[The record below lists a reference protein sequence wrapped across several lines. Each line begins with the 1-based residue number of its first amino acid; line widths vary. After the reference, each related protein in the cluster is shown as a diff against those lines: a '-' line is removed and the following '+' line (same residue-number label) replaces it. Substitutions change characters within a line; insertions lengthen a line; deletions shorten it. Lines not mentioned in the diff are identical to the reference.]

1 MPEAIPEKADA
12 GPANPQAQ
20 SQTFQKPRMGCV
32 TLVGAGPGDPDLLTL
47 KALKAIEG
55 AEIILHDALVSDEIL
70 ALVPP
75 SVALIPVGKRGYRP
89 SCPQQ
94 NIDALMVRL
103 AGDGYRV
110 VRLKVGDPSV
120 FGRSGEEIATC
131 EAAGIEVS
139 VIPGVTAASAAA
151 ADLKISLTHRAHA
164 RRLEIVT
171 AHARNGELPDDL
183 DFRALADPAATV
195 VIYMGKARL
204 PAYAGKVLE
213 AGAAP
218 TTPVIAVE
226 NAGRCDT
233 RLAQGTLIEL
243 PDMSGLG
250 DGPVVILTGA
260 VARARLK
267 QSAAKAAVQ
276 S

>member
-1 MPEAIPEKADA
+1 MPEAIPEKADV

-20 SQTFQKPRMGCV
+20 SKTSQKPRMGCV

-47 KALKAIEG
+47 KALKAIEA

-70 ALVPP
+70 ALVPQ

-89 SCPQQ
+89 SCPQK

-204 PAYAGKVLE
+204 PAYAGKVLG

-226 NAGRCDT
+226 NAGRCHT
-233 RLAQGTLIEL
+233 RIAQGTLTKL

>member
-1 MPEAIPEKADA
+1 MPEAIDA
-12 GPANPQAQ
+12 RLDASLSNQQAQ
-20 SQTFQKPRMGCV
+20 NRVPQKPRMGCV
-32 TLVGAGPGDPDLLTL
+32 TLVGAGPGDPELLTL
-47 KALKAIEG
+47 KALRAIEA
-55 AEIILHDALVSDEIL
+55 AEVILHDALVSDEIL
-70 ALVPP
+70 ALVPR

-89 SCPQQ
+89 SCPQK

-139 VIPGVTAASAAA
+139 VIAGVTAASAAA
-151 ADLKISLTHRAHA
+151 ADLKISLTHSAHA
-164 RRLEIVT
+164 RRLAIVT

-195 VIYMGKARL
+195 VVYMGKARL

-213 AGAAP
+213 AGAVP

-226 NAGRCDT
+226 NAGRSGT
-233 RLAQGTLIEL
+233 RIARGTLADL
-243 PDMSGLG
+243 PDLTGLG
-250 DGPVVILTGA
+250 EGPVVILTGA
-260 VARARLK
+260 AARDRLK
-267 QSAAKAAVQ
+267 LSAAQAVAL

>member
-1 MPEAIPEKADA
+1 MPEAIHANADA
-12 GPANPQAQ
+12 GPASKQAQ
-20 SQTFQKPRMGCV
+20 GRISQKPRMGCV
-32 TLVGAGPGDPDLLTL
+32 TLVGAGPGDPDLLTQ
-47 KALKAIEG
+47 KALKAIK
-55 AEIILHDALVSDEIL
+55 AADVILHDALVSDEIL
-70 ALVPP
+70 ALVPR

-89 SCPQQ
+89 SCPQKD
-94 NIDALMVRL
+94 IDALMVRL

-183 DFRALADPAATV
+183 DFGALADPVATV

-204 PAYAGKVLE
+204 SAYAGKVLE

-218 TTPVIAVE
+218 STPVIAVE
-226 NAGRCDT
+226 NAGRSGT
-233 RLAQGTLIEL
+233 RIARGTLTDL
-243 PDMSGLG
+243 PDLSGLG
-250 DGPVVILTGA
+250 EGPVVILTGA
-260 VARARLK
+260 AARARMPL
-267 QSAAKAAVQ
+267 SAAKAAVQ